1 MTDTYSEDEDIEMRL
16 ALGDHYGGQVEQIR
30 HVRERAHRWIRHK
43 FAEQGKMD
51 EMPNPSE
58 ELPPDFDILQDIEAT
73 RAAYFYKRD
82 LMEWTS
88 KQGRT
93 QKKVDR
99 WKKDSKEMLEQL
111 FRRKWGDELYAFSD
125 R

>member
-1 MTDTYSEDEDIEMRL
+1 MTDTYCEDEDVERRL
-16 ALGDHYGGQVEQIR
+16 ALGDHYATEVEQIR

-43 FAEQGKMD
+43 FAEQGKTD
-51 EMPNPSE
+51 EMPDTSQ
-58 ELPPDFDILQDIEAT
+58 ELPVGFEILRDIEAN
-73 RAAYFYKRD
+73 RAAYLYKRD

-88 KQGRT
+88 DSDSAD
-93 QKKVDR
+93 KVER

-111 FRRKWGDELYAFSD
+111 FRRKWGDELYAFST